1 MMRLIRRVLVW
12 LSASFAD
19 PILRLQLES
28 CETELKMLAVKLEA
42 AELERDSLASV
53 VERDRRRV
61 AAETAEFSMKAFRNG
76 GST

>member
-1 MMRLIRRVLVW
+1 MRLIRRILVW

-61 AAETAEFSMKAFRNG
+61 AAETAEYSMKSFRNG
-76 GST
+76 GGS